1 MDQLFEEKFTAE
13 KGSPREE
20 FLRRLDC
27 AKRLVLEGDL
37 NTRSRVDIKTSLYRL
52 SRRSPWLVD
61 QGLISVH
68 HEQEMAMACFF
79 WEFGKLF
86 KLRTV
91 LESFARSV
99 SLLRNLSGTFLELYL
114 EPDFSFAKLFD
125 ETGSGIFSLPGILM
139 EASPLINRFGEPDN
153 RQIEFRNQRWEI
165 PLVYML
171 CGAGLELYRGT
182 SSMAEVFHTLRACFN
197 KLSFTLQSSR
207 DAGLA
212 LFMLDSFLLD
222 NKAGKAL
229 PGMTLELVKKT
240 LAVQRFVDRFL
251 YDVSCHC
258 L

>member
-1 MDQLFEEKFTAE
+1 MDQLFEDIFSAE
-13 KGSPREE
+13 DGSLQEV

-27 AKRLVLEGDL
+27 AKRLVLEGDVE
-37 NTRSRVDIKTSLYRL
+37 TRSRLDIKTSFSRV

-61 QGLISVH
+61 QGLISIH

-79 WEFGKLF
+79 WEFGLLF

-99 SLLRNLSGTFLELYL
+99 SLLRNLRGTFLELYL

-125 ETGSGIFSLPGILM
+125 ETGRGIFSLPEILM
-139 EASPLINRFGEPDN
+139 EASPLVNRYGEPDN
-153 RQIEFRNQRWEI
+153 RQKEFRNQRWEV
-165 PLVYML
+165 PLVYIL
-171 CGAGLELYRGT
+171 CGAALELYRGT
-182 SSMAEVFHTLRACFN
+182 VSMAELFGTLRASLN

-229 PGMTLELVKKT
+229 PGMSLESVKEK
-240 LAVQRFVDRFL
+240 LAPQRFVDGFL
-251 YDVSCHC
+251 CDASCHC